1 MGKAPCRPFSG
12 LRVSCG
18 GVLVTPGL
26 GERALDQAQD
36 DLMGKKCPQEEYQAL
51 TAKTSRTYHSL
62 SLLISL
68 LGQGRG
74 LWARWALVRD
84 SEPEGG
90 TLVNLTPLSLNLVVS
105 VSHRLCLS
113 LSLYLYL

>member
-1 MGKAPCRPFSG
+1 MGKTPCRPFSG

-51 TAKTSRTYHSL
+51 TAKTTVLITASSSLSPCCDKGGGSGLAGPLSRTPTQRVGPWSTSPAFSESRCLRVSL
-62 SLLISL
+62 S
-68 LGQGRG
+68 
-74 LWARWALVRD
+74 
-84 SEPEGG
+84 
-90 TLVNLTPLSLNLVVS
+90 
-105 VSHRLCLS
+105 LS